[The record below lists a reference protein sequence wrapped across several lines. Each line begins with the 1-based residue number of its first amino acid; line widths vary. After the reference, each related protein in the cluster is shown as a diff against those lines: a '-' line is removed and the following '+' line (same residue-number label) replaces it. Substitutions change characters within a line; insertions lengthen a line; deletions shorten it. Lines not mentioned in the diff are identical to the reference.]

1 VLEHYGLPPAQAFK
15 LFLKQIADTQT
26 VPLSFDHHANRIPN
40 AVTRRALE
48 ESIAERENPTAKRY
62 TLNHPSPGGGGPGW
76 DSLANRAVES
86 GNFYYPAHLHTP
98 ERSMCM

>member
-40 AVTRRALE
+40 AVTHLGLYLAAIAAGTVLSAVLLGALKKP
-48 ESIAERENPTAKRY
+48 AQTA
-62 TLNHPSPGGGGPGW
+62 
-76 DSLANRAVES
+76 
-86 GNFYYPAHLHTP
+86 
-98 ERSMCM
+98 

>member
-1 VLEHYGLPPAQAFK
+1 MTTANYTIRIDQELRDRAFAVPEHYGLPPAQAFK

-48 ESIAERENPTAKRY
+48 EAIENRKNG
-62 TLNHPSPGGGGPGW
+62 TLGKGYS
-76 DSLANRAVES
+76 SLDEMMKDIQ
-86 GNFYYPAHLHTP
+86 
-98 ERSMCM
+98 EWQE